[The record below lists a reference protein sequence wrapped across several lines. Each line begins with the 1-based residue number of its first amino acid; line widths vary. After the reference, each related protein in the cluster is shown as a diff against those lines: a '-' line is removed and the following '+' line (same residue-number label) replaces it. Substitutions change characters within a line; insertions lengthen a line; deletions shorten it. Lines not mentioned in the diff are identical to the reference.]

1 VTATIPLALLDLDG
15 RYAEAVA
22 ASPRHRSAGFMA
34 KRDELLTG
42 QADISRESVPV
53 FGQQMWNYSVR
64 SYPEMVEAH
73 YPGGV

>member
-1 VTATIPLALLDLDG
+1 
-15 RYAEAVA
+15 
-22 ASPRHRSAGFMA
+22 MA